1 MSKKILVLP
10 GDGIGQEVTASD
22 TNPRLYYQ
30 KILLEFF
37 VETLDV
43 GGTAYE
49 KFGSPIPENVLT
61 AAKKADAVLFG
72 AVGAPQ
78 WDGLSWEDR
87 PENALLTLRKELNL
101 FANLRPPFYLMN
113 YQMLPH

>member
-1 MSKKILVLP
+1 MIKKILVLP
-10 GDGIGQEVTASD
+10 GDGIGQEVTAS
-22 TNPRLYYQ
+22 TIQ
-30 KILLEFF
+30 ILDFIIKKFSLNFS

-72 AVGAPQ
+72 ASSAVG
-78 WDGLSWEDR
+78 WS
-87 PENALLTLRKELNL
+87 
-101 FANLRPPFYLMN
+101 
-113 YQMLPH
+113 